1 MKCHV
6 SQKGP
11 CVQQE
16 EIMKRLISKF
26 AVATVFGV
34 LSVFSANAETVFKLG
49 AVGSPGTP
57 EIDAALQFSK
67 IVAEKSNGEYRI
79 DVLHSGQ
86 AGGEREIAEG
96 LQFGTTDFAILGG
109 IVQNF
114 DPALMI
120 VEWDLL
126 FKNNEH
132 VRAVM
137 NGPIGEDISKRLQK
151 NLGARKVATF
161 MRSPRL
167 LTTNTEVKDLA
178 DIKGKKIRVP
188 EMPARIALWKAL
200 GAQPTPMAFPEVVP
214 ALQLGT
220 IDGQENPI
228 GLITST
234 GIDEAVDYLADTKHL
249 YGFMFMLAS
258 EGAWNRIPEE
268 DHAIFNEAAAEAAS
282 YNDELVEKSVAD
294 GMGKAQ
300 AKMTVTQP
308 DLEAWRAATSD
319 VHKQFEN
326 VEGFADLYS
335 RIVEEGKNH

>member
-1 MKCHV
+1 MTLRNAFLAATLLGALAIPV
-6 SQKGP
+6 S
-11 CVQQE
+11 
-16 EIMKRLISKF
+16 
-26 AVATVFGV
+26 
-34 LSVFSANAETVFKLG
+34 AETVFKLG

-57 EIDAALQFSK
+57 EVDAALRFAE
-67 IVAEKSNGEYRI
+67 IVAEQSEGEYRV

-96 LQFGTTDFAILGG
+96 LQFGTSDFAILGG

-126 FKNNEH
+126 FKNNDH

-137 NGPIGEDISKRLQK
+137 NGPIGDDISDRLSQ
-151 NLGARKVATF
+151 NLGARKIATL

-167 LTTNTEVKDLA
+167 LTTNAEVNELG
-178 DIKGKKIRVP
+178 DIAGMKVRVP

-249 YGFMFMLAS
+249 YGFMFLLAAES
-258 EGAWNRIPEE
+258 AWDSIPEG
-268 DHAIFNEAAAEAAS
+268 DRAIFTEAAEQAAA
-282 YNDELVEKSVAD
+282 YNDELVEASVQE
-294 GMGKAQ
+294 GMAKAGE
-300 AKMTVTQP
+300 KMTVTRP
-308 DLEAWRAATSD
+308 DLAAWRAATAEVYQQFSD
-319 VHKQFEN
+319 
-326 VEGFADLYS
+326 VEGFTDLYT
-335 RIVEEGKNH
+335 RIVEAGQDY

>member
-1 MKCHV
+1 MIKLRTALVAV
-6 SQKGP
+6 S
-11 CVQQE
+11 
-16 EIMKRLISKF
+16 I
-26 AVATVFGV
+26 
-34 LSVFSANAETVFKLG
+34 LSALSALPAAAETVFKLS

-57 EIDAALQFSK
+57 EVDAAIHFAET
-67 IVAEKSNGEYRI
+67 IAEKSQGEYRI

-126 FKNNEH
+126 FKNNDH

-137 NGPIGEDISKRLQK
+137 NGPIGNDISTRLQK
-151 NLGARKVATF
+151 NLGARKIATF

-167 LTTNTEVKDLA
+167 LTTNAKVDKLG
-178 DIKGKKIRVP
+178 DIKGMKIRVP

-228 GLITST
+228 GLITSS

-249 YGFMFMLAS
+249 YGFMFLLAS
-258 EGAWNRIPEE
+258 EGAWNRVAE
-268 DHAIFNEAAAEAAS
+268 DDRAMFAEAAAEAAS
-282 YNDELVEKSVAD
+282 YNDELVDASVESGMTKAAD
-294 GMGKAQ
+294 
-300 AKMTVTQP
+300 KMTITSP
-308 DLEAWRAATSD
+308 SLEEWRAATSD
-319 VHKQFEN
+319 VYKQFSD
-326 VEGFADLYS
+326 VEGFSDLYT
-335 RIVEEGKNH
+335 RIVEAGADY

>member
-1 MKCHV
+1 MKIGKLSFV
-6 SQKGP
+6 
-11 CVQQE
+11 
-16 EIMKRLISKF
+16 
-26 AVATVFGV
+26 AVAAAAIVAAAPV
-34 LSVFSANAETVFKLG
+34 MAETVFKLS

-57 EIDAALQFSK
+57 EIDAAMQFAEL
-67 IVAEKSNGEYRI
+67 VGEKSNGEYRI

-96 LQFGTTDFAILGG
+96 LQFGTTDFAVIGG

-126 FKNNEH
+126 FKNNDH

-137 NGPIGEDISKRLQK
+137 DGPIGDTISQRLQD
-151 NLGARKVATF
+151 NLGARKLATF

-167 LTTNTEVKDLA
+167 LTTNTIVEDLA
-178 DIKGKKIRVP
+178 DIEGMKIRVP
-188 EMPARIALWKAL
+188 EMPARIAIWRAL

-249 YGFMFMLAS
+249 YGFMLLLAS
-258 EGAWNRIPEE
+258 NGAWDRIPEE
-268 DHAIFNEAAAEAAS
+268 DQTLFQEAAAEAAT
-282 YNDELVEKSVAD
+282 YNDELVEQSVAA
-294 GMGKAQ
+294 GMEQ
-300 AKMTVTQP
+300 ATSKMTVTEP
-308 DLEAWRAATSD
+308 DIEAWRAAAADVYKEFSD
-319 VHKQFEN
+319 V
-326 VEGFADLYS
+326 EGLEELYLS
-335 RIVEEGKNH
+335 IVEAGEQF

>member
-1 MKCHV
+1 MKKLTLTLC
-6 SQKGP
+6 
-11 CVQQE
+11 
-16 EIMKRLISKF
+16 
-26 AVATVFGV
+26 
-34 LSVFSANAETVFKLG
+34 SAALAGAMMAIPAAAETVFKLS

-57 EIDAALQFSK
+57 EIDAAIHFAELVS
-67 IVAEKSNGEYRI
+67 EKSEGEYRI

-96 LQFGTTDFAILGG
+96 LQLGTTDFAVIGG

-126 FKNNEH
+126 FKNNDH

-137 NGPIGEDISKRLQK
+137 NGPIGDTISERLQA
-151 NLGARKVATF
+151 NLSARKLATF

-167 LTTNTEVKDLA
+167 LTTNAEVNELS
-178 DIKGKKIRVP
+178 DIDGMKIRVP
-188 EMPARIALWKAL
+188 EMPARVAIWRAL

-228 GLITST
+228 GLITSA

-249 YGFMFMLAS
+249 YGFMLLLSS
-258 EGAWNRIPEE
+258 EGAWDRIAEE
-268 DHAIFNEAAAEAAS
+268 DRAMFEEAAAEAAVF
-282 YNDELVEKSVAD
+282 NDGLVETSVQA
-294 GMGKAQ
+294 GMDIAS

-308 DLEAWRAATSD
+308 DLAAWRAAAAD
-319 VHKQFEN
+319 VYKQFVD
-326 VEGFADLYS
+326 VEGFEELYLA
-335 RIVEEGKNH
+335 IVEAGEQF